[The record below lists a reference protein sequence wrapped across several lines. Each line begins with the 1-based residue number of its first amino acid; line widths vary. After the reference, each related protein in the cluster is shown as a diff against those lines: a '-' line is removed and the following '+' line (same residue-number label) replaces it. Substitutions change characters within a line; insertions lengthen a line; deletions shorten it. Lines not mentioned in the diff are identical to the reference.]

1 MTNIATEKRRSKG
14 IRRRI
19 SSRVNSLSSSLSWI
33 PPEDERRISK
43 SVVVEDFVAE
53 WNLDI
58 ESGFIEQEAACNND
72 DGVDDDDADD
82 NTNKRKNKQ
91 TGCCRCFERMKT
103 IGQDGGDVSRRVSV
117 ALRAS
122 LGSLTFFSAII
133 FNNPPYLGAVW
144 IGTSD

>member
-1 MTNIATEKRRSKG
+1 MTNIAREKRRSKG

-19 SSRVNSLSSSLSWI
+19 SSCVNSLSSSLSWI
-33 PPEDERRISK
+33 PRDERRISK
-43 SVVVEDFVAE
+43 SVIVEDFVAK

-58 ESGFIEQEAACNND
+58 ESGFIKQEAANNND
-72 DGVDDDDADD
+72 ESVVDDDDDSK
-82 NTNKRKNKQ
+82 NKNKRKNKRK
-91 TGCCRCFERMKT
+91 GCCRCFERMKT
-103 IGQDGGDVSRRVSV
+103 IDQDGGDLSIRVSV

-133 FNNPPYLGAVW
+133 LNNPHYLGAVW